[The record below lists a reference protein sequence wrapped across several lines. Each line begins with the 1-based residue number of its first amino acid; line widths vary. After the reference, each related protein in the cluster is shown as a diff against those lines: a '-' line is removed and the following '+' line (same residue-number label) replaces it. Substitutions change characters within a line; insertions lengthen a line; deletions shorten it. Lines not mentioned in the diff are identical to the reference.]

1 MKRGLRGFAAT
12 AALLVALCAWD
23 TASAQKRGGILRMY
37 SIDSPASMSILEEAT
52 IFAQGPMMG
61 VFNNLVM
68 FDQHVKQNSLKSIVP
83 DLASSWLWNEEGT
96 ELTFKLR
103 QGVKWHDGKP
113 FTAGDVKCTWDLL
126 MDTASE
132 KLRVNP
138 RKSAYRNV
146 DAVSA
151 NGDWEVAFHLKR
163 PQPAFLMLLAD
174 GFSAIYPCHVPP
186 REMRRHPIG
195 TGPFKFAEFKPNEY
209 IKVTRNP
216 DYWKPDRPYLDGIEY
231 TIIKSLS
238 TAALGFIAGKF
249 DATFI
254 PVSLTVPLLRDV
266 QSQMP
271 QAICELTT
279 TGINRHLL
287 VNYKKPPFDNPELRR
302 AMALSLDRKAFIDTI
317 SQGQGEIGGV
327 LQPAPEGLWGMPP
340 ELLQQLPGYDPDVR
354 KNRAQARQI
363 VEKLGYGRDHRL
375 KITVSTRD
383 LPAYRDPA
391 VILIDQLKEVY
402 FDGELAPI
410 DTTNYFPRIQRKD
423 FTVGLSLQTSG
434 PDPDP
439 ILDVFYGCGSNLNW
453 DGYCNPEVDRLIE
466 RQSSEGDAERRK
478 QLLWALE
485 KKLAEDG
492 ARPIIFY
499 SPGGVCWQPYVKG
512 LTIMVTSIFNGNRRE
527 DIWLDK

>member
-1 MKRGLRGFAAT
+1 MRSEMASTTTGTGAPFAPLMKAKQRVPALRGGQPGDLAANGVSTIEFCCGAPRRDGTSRPTARESGECRLTAAPALGNKIGPARAGRERQMKRGLRGFAAT

-83 DLASSWLWNEEGT
+83 DLASSWLWNEEGA

-132 KLRVNP
+132 
-138 RKSAYRNV
+138 
-146 DAVSA
+146 
-151 NGDWEVAFHLKR
+151 
-163 PQPAFLMLLAD
+163 
-174 GFSAIYPCHVPP
+174 
-186 REMRRHPIG
+186 MRRHPIG
-195 TGPFKFAEFKPNEY
+195 TGPFKFAEFKPNED

-302 AMALSLDRKAFIDTI
+302 AMALSLDRQAFIDTI

-327 LQPAPEGLWGMPP
+327 LPPAPDGLWGMPP
-340 ELLQQLPGYDPDVR
+340 EVLATLPGYGADVA
-354 KNRAQARQI
+354 KNRAEARKI
-363 VEKLGYGRDHRL
+363 MEKLG
-375 KITVSTRD
+375 
-383 LPAYRDPA
+383 
-391 VILIDQLKEVY
+391 
-402 FDGELAPI
+402 
-410 DTTNYFPRIQRKD
+410 
-423 FTVGLSLQTSG
+423 
-434 PDPDP
+434 
-439 ILDVFYGCGSNLNW
+439 
-453 DGYCNPEVDRLIE
+453 
-466 RQSSEGDAERRK
+466 
-478 QLLWALE
+478 
-485 KKLAEDG
+485 
-492 ARPIIFY
+492 
-499 SPGGVCWQPYVKG
+499 
-512 LTIMVTSIFNGNRRE
+512 
-527 DIWLDK
+527 